1 MKIDLKII
9 VLITTIIFLKNVVAQ
24 NDTQKG
30 VDSFLKTEYAS
41 IEEFKNSVIVINIL
55 DIKNIDEI
63 TKLNKLTEKYIN
75 HNVVFIAITDNS
87 NEQATDYLK
96 QSLLYYQYLTKD
108 ENERVFNEYQTAMF
122 KVFPIHILINQ
133 IGKVTYKKKGTVK
146 NIDKKLGKRID
157 ALLNKMPLN
166 DIKSP
171 IYVYTK
177 S

>member
-1 MKIDLKII
+1 MKINLKTI
-9 VLITTIIFLKNVVAQ
+9 VLITTIIFFKSIAAQ
-24 NDTQKG
+24 NNTQE
-30 VDSFLKTEYAS
+30 VIDSFLNIEYAS

-55 DIKNIDEI
+55 DPKNIDEI
-63 TKLNKLTEKYIN
+63 AKLNKLTEKYVN

-133 IGKVTYKKKGTVK
+133 VGKVTYKKKGTVK